1 MARWREMPV
10 VARAPGKRPILASLP
25 GGIWADGPEPV
36 RHVTLRAV
44 SSEDE
49 VFLLDSTIGLSPAE
63 RATALLGRCIEDDED
78 GTVARS
84 LTVGD
89 REALLL
95 QLHRLTFGDALECVL
110 QCPDPACRERME
122 IELEVR
128 NLLVPPYEDTQRE
141 YRLILEVDGIRH
153 DIRFRLPTASD
164 LDTVAAASSDP
175 ELGAAELLR
184 ACVTR
189 ATCGRRTVSVEDL
202 APEAT
207 AQIAAAMVKRDPQ
220 AELELDVSCPV
231 CGHAFQV
238 VLDTGLFLLQ
248 ELDARAAQL
257 LIDVHTLAVHYHW
270 TERDILAM
278 PPSRRE
284 RYLELLSGALQD
296 SPVPDLAA
304 T

>member
-1 MARWREMPV
+1 MPA
-10 VARAPGKRPILASLP
+10 VAWAPGKRSILASLP
-25 GGIWADGPEPV
+25 GGIWADGPEPI

-44 SSEDE
+44 SREDE
-49 VFLLDSTIGLSPAE
+49 EFLLDSAVGLSPAE

-95 QLHRLTFGDALECVL
+95 QLHRLTLGDALECVL

-128 NLLVPPYEDTQRE
+128 NLLVPPYEDMQRE
-141 YRLILEVDGIRH
+141 YRLILEVDDIRH

-164 LDTVAAASSDP
+164 LVTVAAVASTDP

-189 ATCGRRTVSVEDL
+189 ATCGRRTVSVDDL

-207 AQIAAAMVKRDPQ
+207 AQIAAAMAERDPQ

-231 CGHAFQV
+231 CGHAFQMV
-238 VLDTGLFLLQ
+238 FDTGSFLLQ
-248 ELDARAAQL
+248 ELDVRATQL
-257 LIDVHTLAVHYHW
+257 LVDVHTLAVHYHW

-278 PPSRRE
+278 SPSRRE

-296 SPVPDLAA
+296 SPAPELAA